1 MNRLERIAWLRQG
14 NPRIA
19 PSLLACN
26 FVRLESELQA
36 LDNGGAEVLH
46 LDVMDGHFVPNLT
59 YGPLI
64 IKNIRDH
71 SSLVL
76 DAHLM
81 ISNPSQYLGEFIDAG
96 CDIVTIHLE
105 STSDPGPL
113 MMELRKQGIIAGLS
127 IKPDTPVEMIFPWLD
142 QCDLVLIMSVEPGF
156 GGQTF
161 QDNALEKL
169 RILRKRGPENLLLE
183 VDGAIKRH
191 NITIVG
197 QTGCDLIVAGTAI
210 FQASDYGEEIKH
222 LSRLSQTPDIAQT
235 SK

>member
-19 PSLLACN
+19 PSLLACD

-142 QCDLVLIMSVEPGF
+142 QCDLVLIMSVNPGF
-156 GGQTF
+156 GGQKF
-161 QDNALEKL
+161 IENIVDKIKL
-169 RILRKRGPENLLLE
+169 LRKEIDEKKLKVQMSIKGDEIRVTGKKRDDLQLIIALLDEEN
-183 VDGAIKRH
+183 
-191 NITIVG
+191 VG
-197 QTGCDLIVAGTAI
+197 LPLQYVN
-210 FQASDYGEEIKH
+210 F
-222 LSRLSQTPDIAQT
+222 RN
-235 SK
+235 